1 MITMSVKKY
10 LGGKFPQ
17 NFLIQKHL
25 AGGLI
30 IAIFSFLFLSLYKPL
45 GVKASK
51 KFSFELTM
59 ALYSSF
65 TGITAFLAIIFIKSI
80 KWFEDE
86 DEWTVLKEFLASLFV
101 ISATCLSVYFLGFV
115 VEDPSFPRW
124 NFNTFF
130 DSFTHAFLIGV
141 IPFTFFTLVN
151 YRYLFPHKIKTALS
165 ENVDNTGPA
174 VEKSI
179 KISSQLKKESLS
191 LYPSELVY
199 AESDGNYVIFYL
211 VKENQLKKEIIRNSI
226 NNIEQQLS
234 DIPFLFRTHRAFI
247 VNLKKVTGKHGTTL
261 GYNLKLSG
269 TETRIPVS
277 RNNTREFNKVL
288 SELNG

>member
-1 MITMSVKKY
+1 MSVKKY

-17 NFLIQKHL
+17 NFLIQKQL

-30 IAIFSFLFLSLYKPL
+30 IALFGFLFLILYKPL

-51 KFSFELTM
+51 KFSFEVTM
-59 ALYSSF
+59 AVYSLF
-65 TGITAFLAIIFIKSI
+65 TGITAFLVIILIKSF
-80 KWFEDE
+80 KWFKDE
-86 DEWTVLKEFLASLFV
+86 DEWTVLKEFVASMIV
-101 ISATCLSVYFLGFV
+101 ISATCISVYFLGFV

-124 NFNTFF
+124 NFATFF

-151 YRYLFPHKIKTALS
+151 YRYLFPHNIISALS
-165 ENVDNTGPA
+165 EKVDNPGSA
-174 VEKSI
+174 EEKII

-191 LYPSELVY
+191 FYPSELVY
-199 AESDGNYVIFYL
+199 AESDGNYVVFYL
-211 VKENQLKKEIIRNSI
+211 NKENYLKKEIIRNSI

-234 DIPFLFRTHRAFI
+234 EIPFLFRTHRAFI

-269 TETRIPVS
+269 TDTRIPVS
-277 RNNTREFNKVL
+277 RNNTRQFNKAL
-288 SELNG
+288 YELNNN